1 MAKGLLIAVLLGC
14 GAPAMA
20 LAASG
25 QPSTLQQF
33 LAKRFKPGRGVFG
46 AIASAIPV
54 KLDPDS
60 IAGMEGRKPDGSYW
74 TSAFYNRS
82 NTVMFDDPRNSL
94 ARFCTASGGAL
105 KRLRGFDLSPK
116 HDLNFFSVR
125 LTDGVGPYL
134 VSDEVV
140 GRWAASPPDGSFAR
154 AHDPYAGIAND
165 AAKRIDERG
174 ALGLFSCMSAPDVAA
189 WHVAILPTSAG
200 AWDLLGDVSLQGDAA
215 IMLSIREVDR
225 AVVSRAEVVIAGG
238 RQATAAAE
246 ARIAG
251 RNAQDRAAADA
262 RAALELPKLRAFQS
276 SVKVGDDTSCG
287 LVLTIN
293 GPLVEVQVP
302 DTVRLENGASRLF
315 VKRTQLTAKRS
326 PYTCYIHDPIARR
339 SSLSASPEAL
349 MSQP

>member
-14 GAPAMA
+14 GVPAMA

-74 TSAFYNRS
+74 TSAFFNRS
-82 NTVMFDDPRNSL
+82 NTVMFDDPRNAL
-94 ARFCTASGGAL
+94 AKFCTASGGAL

-116 HDLNFFSVR
+116 HDLTFFSVV
-125 LTDGVGPYL
+125 LTDGV
-134 VSDEVV
+134 
-140 GRWAASPPDGSFAR
+140 
-154 AHDPYAGIAND
+154 
-165 AAKRIDERG
+165 
-174 ALGLFSCMSAPDVAA
+174 
-189 WHVAILPTSAG
+189 
-200 AWDLLGDVSLQGDAA
+200 
-215 IMLSIREVDR
+215 
-225 AVVSRAEVVIAGG
+225 
-238 RQATAAAE
+238 
-246 ARIAG
+246 
-251 RNAQDRAAADA
+251 A